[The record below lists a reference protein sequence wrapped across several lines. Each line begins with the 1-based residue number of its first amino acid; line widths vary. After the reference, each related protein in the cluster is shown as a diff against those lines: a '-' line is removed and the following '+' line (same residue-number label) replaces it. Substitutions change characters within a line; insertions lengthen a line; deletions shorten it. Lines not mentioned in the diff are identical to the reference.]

1 MIALIVLYCI
11 IIGIILVIVAAGL
24 YFVTGIVLST
34 IVFYCREKSLPETSP
49 SEEEAAEYIDL

>member
-1 MIALIVLYCI
+1 MIALIILYCI
-11 IIGIILVIVAAGL
+11 IIGVILAVVAAGL

-34 IVFYCREKSLPETSP
+34 IVFCCREKSLPETSP